1 MQIVEIFSTDQQLSD
16 PPAAQPT
23 PTLLEQ
29 PNQRPIEPSTN
40 LSCCCDW
47 FCLMELERGNNFIEL
62 DFNVRQKARYFL
74 ISFSLLQL
82 PLPLSLPSLPSLF
95 SLLACAQFVGH

>member
-1 MQIVEIFSTDQQLSD
+1 
-16 PPAAQPT
+16 
-23 PTLLEQ
+23 
-29 PNQRPIEPSTN
+29 
-40 LSCCCDW
+40 
-47 FCLMELERGNNFIEL
+47 MELERGNNFIEL

-82 PLPLSLPSLPSLF
+82 PLPRFSPLTPF